1 MSFKC
6 NYCQEIYKGSYSR
19 IKAHLLKIANVG
31 IRGCLKVSV
40 EHKLEMQKLQDAADQ
55 KKISKDST
63 ILLPPRDGSESIS
76 SNMFGARK
84 RKLIGKSPLE
94 RAFNNGCKE
103 HFTSLIARMFY
114 SGDIP
119 FPFARNLH
127 YVNCYKYA
135 ANNMI
140 MDYVPPGY
148 NALRTTLLQKERANV
163 ERMLKP
169 IKDGWKEKGVSIV
182 SDGWTDPQRMPL
194 INFMA
199 TSEKDLV
206 FLKAI
211 DGTKEYKDKYYIS
224 ELLMNV
230 IKEIGPEKVVQV
242 ITNNAYVMK
251 AARSLIEADYPHIF
265 WTPCVVY
272 TLNLALKNCYPNI
285 NLRGGV
291 I

>member
-6 NYCQEIYKGSYSR
+6 NYYQEIYKDSYSR
-19 IKAHLLKIANVG
+19 VKAHLLKIANIG
-31 IRGCLKVSV
+31 IRGCPKVSI
-40 EHKLEMQKLQDAADQ
+40 EHKLEIQKLQDATDQ

-63 ILLPPRDGSESIS
+63 IPLPLEDGSENIS
-76 SNMFGARK
+76 SNMFGIRK
-84 RKLIGKSPLE
+84 RKLTEKSPLE

-103 HFTSLIARMFY
+103 HLISLIARMFY

-119 FPFARNLH
+119 FHFARNPL

-140 MDYVPPGY
+140 TGYVPPGY

-163 ERMLKP
+163 ERILKP
-169 IKDGWKEKGVSIV
+169 IKDGWKEKDVSIV
-182 SDGWTDPQRMPL
+182 SNSWTDPQRMPL

-199 TSEKDLV
+199 TSERAPI

-224 ELLMNV
+224 KFLMNV

-242 ITNNAYVMK
+242 ITDNAYVMK
-251 AARSLIEADYPHIF
+251 AAGSLIEAEYPHIF
-265 WTPCVVY
+265 
-272 TLNLALKNCYPNI
+272 
-285 NLRGGV
+285 
-291 I
+291 